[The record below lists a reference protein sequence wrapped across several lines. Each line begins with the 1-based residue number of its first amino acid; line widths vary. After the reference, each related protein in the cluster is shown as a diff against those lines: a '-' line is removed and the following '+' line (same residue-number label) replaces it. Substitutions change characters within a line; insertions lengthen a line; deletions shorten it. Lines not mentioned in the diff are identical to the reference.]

1 MDIKKDKPVV
11 PKIVGEIVTRN
22 FRKGI
27 SVVQVKNGAQWVS
40 YELHDSN
47 VVYCEVEFPKPGAVV
62 RFRPSPLPK
71 KYTMLP
77 FAYQAEVYETIEAM
91 WRKNADNAAT
101 EEKLIDDAVSAFAEV
116 AGVVVHRTDGI
127 RTNST
132 VPAVSATDTSDEVS
146 S

>member
-27 SVVQVKNGAQWVS
+27 SVVQVKNGAQWAS

-62 RFRPSPLPK
+62 RFRPSPQPK

-91 WRKNADNAAT
+91 WRKDADN
-101 EEKLIDDAVSAFAEV
+101 AVSAFVEV